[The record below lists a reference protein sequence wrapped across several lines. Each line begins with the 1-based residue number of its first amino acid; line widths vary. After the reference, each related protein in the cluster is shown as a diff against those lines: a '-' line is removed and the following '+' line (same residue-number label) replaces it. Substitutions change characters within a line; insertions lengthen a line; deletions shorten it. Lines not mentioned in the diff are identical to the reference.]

1 MKQVHRLGLGFAFL
15 ILTLAAVIPV
25 RAQESGPAT
34 LATTPTD
41 TTSISPAGSPTSPEN
56 PWGLH
61 FFGDVRF
68 RFMYMVQGQ
77 DYAPTYAAT
86 PSLAFIDHEL
96 NYRVRARLRRQKGLR
111 EGFPGGPGRHHG
123 RQRRSHRPLLD
134 PERRGHLP
142 QRGAGPGLSFLVAG
156 GPGPRPHPFGGQDRQ
171 PPHLYP
177 HHLERGRDAPEGIGI
192 QYNAAKDTQIQIL
205 YFRLQDNGPS
215 TIEGNGADPFMADLQ
230 VQQKFHIADAQ
241 VALTAGY
248 QYVSNTYS
256 FETGDAGVATY
267 MAANP
272 ALPPGAPLSVT
283 SKGMVGNALN
293 DDVIPEMH
301 VVEGILNVSHT
312 VGEEKIPVLWTLHG
326 ALNLSSFTI
335 NAITNANV
343 AVNNPGLSDPNDL
356 ALFAGLEVGK
366 ADRAGEWAGG
376 LQWAYIEPDAVF
388 AAFNDP
394 NPGTGHNNNTWFMG
408 HVELGLEDGLTLNA
422 MQYVD
427 WHTDYDVFP
436 TQPTNI
442 FGTTSRD
449 PMLKILIDVTA
460 KL

>member
-15 ILTLAAVIPV
+15 ALTLAAAIPV
-25 RAQESGPAT
+25 RAQESVPAT
-34 LATTPTD
+34 PATNPTD
-41 TTSISPAGSPTSPEN
+41 TTSTSPAGSPASPEN

-77 DYAPTYAAT
+77 DYAPTYAST

-96 NYRVRARLRRQKGLR
+96 NYRIRARFGVTKDFGKDFQAGLAVITA
-111 EGFPGGPGRHHG
+111 GNGDPTDPYWTLSGGATFLNVGLDQAYLSWSPGALDHDLTLSGGKIAN
-123 RQRRSHRPLLD
+123 PLTYTPITWSED
-134 PERRGHLP
+134 
-142 QRGAGPGLSFLVAG
+142 VM
-156 GPGPRPHPFGGQDRQ
+156 
-171 PPHLYP
+171 
-177 HHLERGRDAPEGIGI
+177 PEGIGI

>member
-1 MKQVHRLGLGFAFL
+1 MKRIVRYKRAFCPVFLAVMGCFPFAL
-15 ILTLAAVIPV
+15 YAQTADSAVSV
-25 RAQESGPAT
+25 T
-34 LATTPTD
+34 
-41 TTSISPAGSPTSPEN
+41 PAGSSEN
-56 PWGLH
+56 FEKNFGFH

-77 DYAPTYAAT
+77 DYAPTYVGT

-96 NYRVRARLRRQKGLR
+96 NYRIRARFGVTKDFGKDFQAGLAVITA
-111 EGFPGGPGRHHG
+111 GNGDPTDPYWTLSGGATFLNVGLDQAYLSWSPEALDHNLVLSAGKIAN
-123 RQRRSHRPLLD
+123 PLTYTPITWSED
-134 PERRGHLP
+134 
-142 QRGAGPGLSFLVAG
+142 VM
-156 GPGPRPHPFGGQDRQ
+156 
-171 PPHLYP
+171 
-177 HHLERGRDAPEGIGI
+177 PEGIGL
-192 QYNAAKDTQIQIL
+192 QFTPATNTRFSVL
-205 YFRLQDNGPS
+205 YFRLQDNGPA
-215 TIEGNGADPFMADLQ
+215 TIEGAGADPFMADIQARQRFDLG
-230 VQQKFHIADAQ
+230 DAQ

-248 QYVSNTYS
+248 QYVSNVYS
-256 FETGDAGVATY
+256 FETGDAAVASY
-267 MAANP
+267 MTVTP
-272 ALPPGAPLSVT
+272 YLPPGAPLSIT
-283 SKGMVGNALN
+283 SKGMVGDNSNN
-293 DDVIPEMH
+293 DLIPEMH

-312 VGEEKIPVLWTLHG
+312 IGEEKIPVLWTLHG

-335 NAITNANV
+335 NAATNTNV

-366 ADRAGEWAGG
+366 ADQKGKWAGG

-394 NPGTGHNNNTWFMG
+394 NPGLGHNNNTWFMG

-427 WHTDYDVFP
+427 WRTDYDVFA
-436 TQPTNI
+436 TQPSNL